1 MAETLTEAAVRIVRI
16 SDPFQKAEISTA
28 VAQQWQRGEIKNI
41 GTSQLVDSPGRPEK
55 PVLLPPQEMPRRRA
69 GGTPHRRLTLL
80 HALAHIELNAIN
92 LAWDLISRFAE
103 NKPEWPHQFFD
114 DWVKVAAEE
123 ARHLLMLSHRLIELG
138 STYGA
143 LPAHDGLW
151 QTAAITDDDA
161 LARLAIVP
169 LVLEA
174 RGLDVT
180 PVMITQLSSAG
191 DTISAQVL
199 QRILDDEIGHVAIGK
214 VWFDW
219 LCKQRGL
226 DPIHHFQ
233 SLVRARFIGRVKP
246 PFNQEA
252 RQSAFF
258 EAAYYEILQY
268 D

>member
-1 MAETLTEAAVRIVRI
+1 MPETLTAAAAHILLT
-16 SDPFQKAEISTA
+16 SDPFQKAEISSTIA
-28 VAQQWQRGEIKNI
+28 RHWREGIISEI
-41 GTSQLVDSPGRPEK
+41 GTAKQIDCPGRPEK
-55 PVLLPPQEMPRRRA
+55 PVLLPPQDMPRRRA
-69 GGTPHRRLTLL
+69 GGAPHRRLSLL

-92 LAWDLISRFAE
+92 LAWDLICRFAE
-103 NKPEWPHQFFD
+103 SKPAWPRRFFD

-123 ARHLLMLSHRLIELG
+123 SGHFLMLAQRLRELD
-138 STYGA
+138 SAYGA

-151 QTAAITDDDA
+151 QTAVITTDDA

-191 DTISAQVL
+191 DAVSAQVL
-199 QRILDDEIGHVAIGK
+199 QRILDDEVGHVAIGK

-219 LCKQRGL
+219 LCEQRGL
-226 DPIHHFQ
+226 DPIRQFQ
-233 SLVRARFIGRVKP
+233 SLVRSRFIGRVKP

-252 RQSAFF
+252 RRTARF
-258 EAAYYEILQY
+258 ESAYYEVLQY

>member
-1 MAETLTEAAVRIVRI
+1 VAETLTEAAARII
-16 SDPFQKAEISTA
+16 LTADPFQKAEISSA
-28 VAQQWQRGEIKNI
+28 IARQWQQGDIRNI
-41 GTSQLVDSPGRPEK
+41 GTALAVGCPGRPEK
-55 PVLLPPQEMPRRRA
+55 PVLLPPQDMPRRRA
-69 GGTPHRRLTLL
+69 GGAPHRRLSLL

-103 NKPEWPHQFFD
+103 NSPAWPHQFFD
-114 DWVKVAAEE
+114 DWVRVAEEE
-123 ARHLLMLSHRLIELG
+123 ARHFLMLSHRLTELG
-138 STYGA
+138 SAYGA

-151 QTAAITDDDA
+151 QTAVITDDDA

-199 QRILDDEIGHVAIGK
+199 QHILDDEIGHVAIGK
-214 VWFDW
+214 IWFDW
-219 LCKQRGL
+219 LCGQRGL
-226 DPIHHFQ
+226 DPIQHFQ
-233 SLVRARFIGRVKP
+233 SLVRDRFIGRVKP

-252 RQSAFF
+252 RQSASFG
-258 EAAYYEILQY
+258 ASYYEILQY

>member
-1 MAETLTEAAVRIVRI
+1 MPETLTAAAARILLTP
-16 SDPFQKAEISTA
+16 DPFQKAEISSA
-28 VAQQWQRGEIKNI
+28 VARRWQQGLISEIGKAVKI
-41 GTSQLVDSPGRPEK
+41 DRPGQPEK
-55 PVLLPPQEMPRRRA
+55 PVLLPPQDMPRRRA
-69 GGTPHRRLTLL
+69 GGAPHRRLSLL

-92 LAWDLISRFAE
+92 LAWDLLGRFAE
-103 NKPEWPHQFFD
+103 STPVWPRRFFD

-123 ARHLLMLSHRLIELG
+123 SGHFLMLAQRLRELD
-138 STYGA
+138 SAYGA

-151 QTAAITDDDA
+151 QTAVITTDDA

-180 PVMITQLSSAG
+180 PAMIAQLASVG
-191 DTISAQVL
+191 DITSAQVL

-219 LCKQRGL
+219 LCEQRGL
-226 DPIHHFQ
+226 DPIPHFQ
-233 SLVRARFIGRVKP
+233 SLVRSRFIGRVKP

-252 RQSAFF
+252 RRIACF
-258 EAAYYEILQY
+258 ESAYYEILQY